1 MGKEAD
7 GRSYCCFWFILC
19 CTVRLQWKARS
30 GRIHKGNSSA
40 GALCLP
46 QDWPFRW
53 SWVGL
58 RVCFPFDL
66 NNREQ
71 PHNVKRNILSRI
83 VLYIGCSFPTEI
95 DKLILVSLLGCRG
108 FPFWLHDVP
117 GIVFRTDNE
126 PFKVLQSSHVMTVG
140 PSQVISFTWFFLAV
154 LHANL
159 YYEDSELN
167 EVGGSIRFP
176 RRSHNP
182 IPGDVLGYIYN
193 VRTRLAEM
201 KISSSYVR
209 QLLSTSHVTF
219 ILMNWNLT
227 DREWIPEHWSSLS
240 RARAIVCS
248 LGSKHGSWAR
258 DRGSMG
264 HVQAG
269 RCSWSCG

>member
-7 GRSYCCFWFILC
+7 GLSYCCFWFLLC
-19 CTVRLQWKARS
+19 CTVWLQWKARS

-71 PHNVKRNILSRI
+71 PHSVKRNILSRI
-83 VLYIGCSFPTEI
+83 VLYIGCSFPTKI

-140 PSQVISFTWFFLAV
+140 PSQVNLLKWFPSHDFFWQFYMQTFTTKIVSLMK
-154 LHANL
+154 LEGL
-159 YYEDSELN
+159 YASQ
-167 EVGGSIRFP
+167 GG
-176 RRSHNP
+176 P
-182 IPGDVLGYIYN
+182 II
-193 VRTRLAEM
+193 
-201 KISSSYVR
+201 
-209 QLLSTSHVTF
+209 LSQVMYSVTF
-219 ILMNWNLT
+219 IMF
-227 DREWIPEHWSSLS
+227 E
-240 RARAIVCS
+240 
-248 LGSKHGSWAR
+248 LG
-258 DRGSMG
+258 
-264 HVQAG
+264 
-269 RCSWSCG
+269 